1 MRSIA
6 IQRFKFK
13 ISLLIFS
20 LLLLALSSELSSH
33 QRSESYSKWV
43 VEEQGNE
50 RLISISFSI
59 RLSNLKRLEGPL
71 TGDWQKR
78 VSDKITSSFST
89 NTECS
94 FEEKPISVTSK
105 QDDIFRISWALLC
118 SSELEKINTAIFFN
132 QDPTHSHI
140 ARYIYS
146 SDLSIEKLFTSQT
159 RVWNLKDIKLEKNTV
174 NSSFKE
180 YVLLGMK
187 HISTGYDHLAFL
199 LGLLLLNQGI
209 RRLLLAITGF
219 TLGHSLTLSLAVV
232 DLVRPVG
239 SFVEALIGYSIA
251 LLGLEFLIRR
261 RKDSSVYIY
270 SAASFL
276 ALFLLL
282 YLVFFK
288 GSFTLGLFGLFL
300 FSICYFILVKD
311 DRSIFF
317 SLIIA
322 SIFGLIHGFGFGGFL
337 FEVGFSEDNLL
348 RALFGFNLG
357 VEAGQIMAII
367 LFLSSFYVLKKLKIM
382 NQSYSNPILATF
394 LVSLGTYW
402 FVYRII

>member
-6 IQRFKFK
+6 IQRFKSK
-13 ISLLIFS
+13 ISLIIFA
-20 LLLLALSSELSSH
+20 LLLLALSLDLSSH
-33 QRSESYSKWV
+33 QRSESYSKWA
-43 VEEQGNE
+43 VETQGNE
-50 RLISISFSI
+50 SLISIAFTI
-59 RLSNLKRLEGPL
+59 RLSNLNRLEGPL
-71 TGDWQKR
+71 IGEWQKR

-94 FEEKPISVTSK
+94 VEEKPISVMSK
-105 QDDIFRISWALLC
+105 EDDIFRVSWTLLC

-146 SDLSIEKLFTSQT
+146 SNLSIEKLFTSQT
-159 RVWNLKDIKLEKNTV
+159 RTWNLEDIKSEKNAV

-180 YVLLGMK
+180 YVLLGIK

-209 RRLLLAITGF
+209 RRLLLAVTGF
-219 TLGHSLTLSLAVV
+219 TLGHSLTLSLAVL

-251 LLGLEFLIRR
+251 LLGLELLIRR
-261 RKDSSVYIY
+261 SKDSSVYIY

-276 ALFLLL
+276 ALFFLF
-282 YLVFFK
+282 YLVFFD
-288 GSFTLGLFGLFL
+288 GSFALGLFGLFL

-348 RALFGFNLG
+348 KTLFGFNLG
-357 VEAGQIMAII
+357 VEVGQIMAII
-367 LFLSSFYVLKKLKIM
+367 LFLTLFYVLGKLKIM
-382 NQSYSNPILATF
+382 NQGYFNPILAIF

>member
-50 RLISISFSI
+50 SLISISFSI
-59 RLSNLKRLEGPL
+59 RLSNLNRLEGPL

-89 NTECS
+89 NAECS

-159 RVWNLKDIKLEKNTV
+159 RSWNLKDIKSEKNAV

-199 LGLLLLNQGI
+199 LGLLLLNQGT

-282 YLVFFK
+282 YLVFFE

>member
-13 ISLLIFS
+13 ISLIISS
-20 LLLLALSSELSSH
+20 LLLLALPSELTSH

-50 RLISISFSI
+50 SLISITFTI
-59 RLSNLKRLEGPL
+59 RLSNLNRLEGPL

-282 YLVFFK
+282 YLVFFE

>member
-50 RLISISFSI
+50 SLISISFSI
-59 RLSNLKRLEGPL
+59 RLSNLNRLEGPL

-367 LFLSSFYVLKKLKIM
+367 LFLSSFYVLRKLKIM

>member
-6 IQRFKFK
+6 IQRFKSK
-13 ISLLIFS
+13 ISLIIFA
-20 LLLLALSSELSSH
+20 LLLLALSLDLSSH

-43 VEEQGNE
+43 VEKQGNE
-50 RLISISFSI
+50 SLISIAFTI
-59 RLSNLKRLEGPL
+59 RLSNLNRLEGPL
-71 TGDWQKR
+71 IGEWQKR
-78 VSDKITSSFST
+78 VSDKISSSFST

-94 FEEKPISVTSK
+94 VEEKPISVTSK
-105 QDDIFRISWALLC
+105 EDDIFRVSWTLLC

-146 SDLSIEKLFTSQT
+146 SNLSIEKLFTSQT
-159 RVWNLKDIKLEKNTV
+159 RTWNLKDIKSEKNAV

-180 YVLLGMK
+180 YVLLGIK

-199 LGLLLLNQGI
+199 LGMLLLNQGI
-209 RRLLLAITGF
+209 RRLLLAVTGF
-219 TLGHSLTLSLAVV
+219 TLGHSLTLSLAVL

-251 LLGLEFLIRR
+251 LLGLELLIRR
-261 RKDSSVYIY
+261 SKDSSVYIY

-276 ALFLLL
+276 ALFFLL
-282 YLVFFK
+282 YLVFFD
-288 GSFTLGLFGLFL
+288 GSFALGLFGLFL

-348 RALFGFNLG
+348 KTLFGFNLG
-357 VEAGQIMAII
+357 VEVGQIMAII
-367 LFLSSFYVLKKLKIM
+367 LFLTLFYVLGKLKIM
-382 NQSYSNPILATF
+382 NQGYLNPILATF

-402 FVYRII
+402 FVYRVI

>member
-1 MRSIA
+1 
-6 IQRFKFK
+6 
-13 ISLLIFS
+13 
-20 LLLLALSSELSSH
+20 
-33 QRSESYSKWV
+33 
-43 VEEQGNE
+43 
-50 RLISISFSI
+50 
-59 RLSNLKRLEGPL
+59 
-71 TGDWQKR
+71 
-78 VSDKITSSFST
+78 
-89 NTECS
+89 
-94 FEEKPISVTSK
+94 
-105 QDDIFRISWALLC
+105 
-118 SSELEKINTAIFFN
+118 
-132 QDPTHSHI
+132 
-140 ARYIYS
+140 
-146 SDLSIEKLFTSQT
+146 
-159 RVWNLKDIKLEKNTV
+159 
-174 NSSFKE
+174 
-180 YVLLGMK
+180 MK

-367 LFLSSFYVLKKLKIM
+367 LFLSSFYVLRKLKIM

>member
-50 RLISISFSI
+50 SLISISFTI
-59 RLSNLKRLEGPL
+59 RLSNLNRIEGPL

-94 FEEKPISVTSK
+94 FEEKPISVTLK

-367 LFLSSFYVLKKLKIM
+367 LFLSSFYVLRKLKIM

>member
-50 RLISISFSI
+50 SLISISFSI
-59 RLSNLKRLEGPL
+59 RLSNLNRLEGPL

>member
-50 RLISISFSI
+50 SLISISFSI
-59 RLSNLKRLEGPL
+59 RLSNLNRLAGPL
-71 TGDWQKR
+71 TGEWQKR

-94 FEEKPISVTSK
+94 FEEKPISVTLK

-199 LGLLLLNQGI
+199 LGLLLLNQGT

-282 YLVFFK
+282 YLVFFE

-322 SIFGLIHGFGFGGFL
+322 SIFGLVHGFGFGGFL

-367 LFLSSFYVLKKLKIM
+367 LFLSLFYVLSKLKIM

>member
-50 RLISISFSI
+50 SLISISFSI
-59 RLSNLKRLEGPL
+59 RLSNLNRLEGPL

-94 FEEKPISVTSK
+94 FEEKPISVTLK

-282 YLVFFK
+282 YLVFFE

>member
-6 IQRFKFK
+6 IQRFKSK
-13 ISLLIFS
+13 ISLIIFA
-20 LLLLALSSELSSH
+20 LLLLALSLDLSSH
-33 QRSESYSKWV
+33 QRSESQSKWV
-43 VEEQGNE
+43 VEKQGNE
-50 RLISISFSI
+50 SLISIAFTI
-59 RLSNLKRLEGPL
+59 RLSNLNRLEGPL
-71 TGDWQKR
+71 IGEWQKR

-94 FEEKPISVTSK
+94 VEEKPISVKSK
-105 QDDIFRISWALLC
+105 EDDIFRVSWTLLC

-146 SDLSIEKLFTSQT
+146 SNLSIEKLFTSQT
-159 RVWNLKDIKLEKNTV
+159 RTWNLEDIKSEKNAV

-180 YVLLGMK
+180 YVLLGIK

-209 RRLLLAITGF
+209 RRLLLSITGF
-219 TLGHSLTLSLAVV
+219 TLGHSLTLSLAVL

-251 LLGLEFLIRR
+251 LLGLELLIRR
-261 RKDSSVYIY
+261 SKDSSVYIY

-276 ALFLLL
+276 ALFFLF
-282 YLVFFK
+282 YLVFFD
-288 GSFTLGLFGLFL
+288 GSFALGRFGLFL

-348 RALFGFNLG
+348 KTLFGFNLG
-357 VEAGQIMAII
+357 VEVGQIMAII
-367 LFLSSFYVLKKLKIM
+367 LFLTLFYVLGKLKIM
-382 NQSYSNPILATF
+382 NQGYFNPILAIF

>member
-13 ISLLIFS
+13 ISLIISS
-20 LLLLALSSELSSH
+20 LLLLALPSELSSH

-50 RLISISFSI
+50 SLISITFTI
-59 RLSNLKRLEGPL
+59 RLSNLNRLEGPL

-94 FEEKPISVTSK
+94 VEEKPISVTSK
-105 QDDIFRISWALLC
+105 QDDIFRISWTLLC
-118 SSELEKINTAIFFN
+118 LSKLEKINTAIFFN

-146 SDLSIEKLFTSQT
+146 SNLSIEKLFTSQT
-159 RVWNLKDIKLEKNTV
+159 RAWNLKDIKSEKNAV

-282 YLVFFK
+282 YLVFFE

-322 SIFGLIHGFGFGGFL
+322 SIFGLVHGFGFGGFL

-367 LFLSSFYVLKKLKIM
+367 LFLSLFYVLSKLKIM

-402 FVYRII
+402 FVNRII

>member
-50 RLISISFSI
+50 SLISISFTI
-59 RLSNLKRLEGPL
+59 RLSNLNRLEGPL

-94 FEEKPISVTSK
+94 FEEKPISVTLK

-282 YLVFFK
+282 YLVFFE